1 MKKQWLI
8 PLLCICLLCV
18 VLGGAYAAGII
29 GSPEPDPVVTA
40 DRYYRGEAIAGATL
54 QLIDS
59 RGVVIREW
67 KTDTEAYLIEAELTA
82 GETYILH
89 EVEAPPGYL
98 PAEDISFTV
107 PPDGSLAE
115 IVMED
120 VPTEISFVKK
130 DRDTGKPVYDAV
142 LQVLDENGTV
152 IDEWTTDGSIHLIR
166 GVLQA
171 GKTYILH
178 EKHTPVGYE
187 EAEDETFTVPENE
200 GIYEVVFYNV
210 KAEDDIPKTGDRL
223 PITLLVGIAAAAIIG
238 VGATLWFKKRQ

>member
-8 PLLCICLLCV
+8 PLLCICLLCAA
-18 VLGGAYAAGII
+18 LGGAYAAGII
-29 GSPEPDPVVTA
+29 GSPEPEPVVTEG
-40 DRYYRGEAIAGATL
+40 RYYRGEAIAGAML

-89 EVEAPPGYL
+89 EAEAPSGYL
-98 PAEDISFTV
+98 PAEDITFTV
-107 PPDGSLAE
+107 PPDGSLAD

-120 VPTEISFVKK
+120 APTEISFTKK

-142 LQVLDENGTV
+142 LQVLDENGAV

-171 GKTYILH
+171 GKTYTLH
-178 EKHTPVGYE
+178 EKRTPAGYE
-187 EAEDETFTVPENE
+187 TAGDETFTVPENE
-200 GIYEVVFYNV
+200 GTYEVVFYNV

-223 PITLLVGIAAAAIIG
+223 PLTLLVGITAVAIIG
-238 VGATLWFKKRQ
+238 VCATLWFKKKQ